1 MSALNEASATPRG
14 GIKKVYSMNLVEA
27 PNRLVDGAARHD
39 VLRLPVTDRG
49 NRKRNSSEE
58 RADSCA
64 VVVSK
69 WRDKFAAMRK
79 NEVR

>member
-1 MSALNEASATPRG
+1 MEE
-14 GIKKVYSMNLVEA
+14 VYSMKLVETS
-27 PNRLVDGAARHD
+27 NRLVGGAARDD
-39 VLRLPVTDRG
+39 VQCLPVTDRG
-49 NRKRNSSEE
+49 DRKRNSSEE

-69 WRDKFAAMRK
+69 WRDKFAAMQK